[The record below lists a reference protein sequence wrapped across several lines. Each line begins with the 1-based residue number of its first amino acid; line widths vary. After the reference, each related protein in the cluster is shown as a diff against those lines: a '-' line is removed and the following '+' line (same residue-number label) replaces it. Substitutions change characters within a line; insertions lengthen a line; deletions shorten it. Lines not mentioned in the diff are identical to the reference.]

1 MKHKPQ
7 NSPNSVMGVML
18 QGEKSAKPLP
28 RGASCQPDPQT
39 PPSHG
44 ALPRL
49 GMEATEPTWCKDVL
63 GWRTEMGLSQP
74 ADQTVGAGVTSE
86 LRWVGGALLS
96 PTNGSLCATPMYKRY
111 GCTVILQM
119 CLRVHTPN
127 LPNAYWRPG
136 TTRGGWYS
144 SSWSLH
150 SSRFRSNSAFPRFY
164 PALRVKASG
173 PVQSSHVAD
182 VKSEAQKC

>member
-1 MKHKPQ
+1 M
-7 NSPNSVMGVML
+7 
-18 QGEKSAKPLP
+18 QGCS
-28 RGASCQPDPQT
+28 
-39 PPSHG
+39 
-44 ALPRL
+44 
-49 GMEATEPTWCKDVL
+49 GMENRNEPV
-63 GWRTEMGLSQP
+63 S

-96 PTNGSLCATPMYKRY
+96 PTNGSLCATPMYKTY

-182 VKSEAQKC
+182 VKSEAQKCWVIWLKDKFSDEHQWTRKHTPLETTEYIWRRDKPLDPTPLYL